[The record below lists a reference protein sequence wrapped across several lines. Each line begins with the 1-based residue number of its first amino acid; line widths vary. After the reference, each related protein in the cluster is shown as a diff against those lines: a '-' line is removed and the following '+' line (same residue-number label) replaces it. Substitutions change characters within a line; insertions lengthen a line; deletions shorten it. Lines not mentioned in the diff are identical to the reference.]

1 MDESIASPA
10 TSPAFPPRLR
20 PARDSSSPP
29 SSPLSEFA
37 KTPSPP
43 SSPDLPAMDATERY
57 PSPSATSQSGGA
69 SPRKME
75 RDADTDGPPPAKRR
89 RVQAPPRRPRMT
101 RHLDLNAMAGSE
113 ACEEELAYLLQ
124 ALRKKKKI
132 VVIAGAGI
140 SVSAGIPDFRSS
152 TGLFTTLRGQHGL
165 KGSGKHLFDASVY
178 KHDSSTTSFHS
189 MVRELAHMT
198 ETAQPTPFHHML
210 ASIAHEGRLMR
221 LYSQNVDC
229 IDTKMPPLATNV
241 PLNTKGPWP
250 TTIQLHG
257 GLAKMVCSKCG
268 ELANFDGS
276 LFDGPEAPACVG
288 CTETDKVRVA
298 VAGKRSH
305 GIGRLRPRIVL
316 YNEYNPDEEAI
327 GMVSKADLR
336 RGADAVIVV
345 GTSLKIPGV
354 RRLVKELCH
363 TTRSRRDGFT
373 AWINVD
379 PEPQGAEFKDCWDL
393 IVRGSSDDV
402 ANLTGLPH
410 WDAPVDSPSSYA
422 VTGDEDLASD
432 KLEVLLEDCSPKKA
446 KKARPGLALDKAGD
460 KPAGKEI
467 SNTGR
472 KSLPTSARSKM
483 PMKLQSTSS
492 PAAGIPTPISSPK
505 PHRKRLPDAKQSK
518 LPFQQVKK
526 AKSDAPSQ
534 SATKAEKDKGA
545 AKPKAKES
553 AKLPVP
559 VPVPAKAKVKE
570 ESVPT
575 KLVSTVP
582 KKERHSLPSQRPQSN
597 KTAKIA
603 AGRVIKAKKEDKV
616 PTKSIALTFRATKN
630 VAAASTP
637 DGKQR
642 KPLPS
647 GKSPRNLSSTGK
659 SNNSRKPS
667 VSGMA
672 DLSGLSD
679 MSDLSSPP
687 DSMKRRLSADFS
699 LLPSLRDSSRA
710 SPSPQD
716 KFAAGKE
723 NGFPDEL
730 RRALGEKMRKP
741 SSLSREKHAA
751 PRTPPS
757 SHSRRGSDAETVSP
771 QSIPK
776 GMGTLI
782 D

>member
-1 MDESIASPA
+1 
-10 TSPAFPPRLR
+10 
-20 PARDSSSPP
+20 
-29 SSPLSEFA
+29 
-37 KTPSPP
+37 
-43 SSPDLPAMDATERY
+43 
-57 PSPSATSQSGGA
+57 
-69 SPRKME
+69 
-75 RDADTDGPPPAKRR
+75 
-89 RVQAPPRRPRMT
+89 
-101 RHLDLNAMAGSE
+101 MAGSE
-113 ACEEELAYLLQ
+113 ACEEELGYLLQ

-268 ELANFDGS
+268 DLENFDGS
-276 LFDGPEAPACVG
+276 LFEGPEAPACSG
-288 CTETDKVRVA
+288 CTETDKVRTA

-393 IVRGSSDDV
+393 VVRGSSDDV
-402 ANLTGLPH
+402 AKLTALPQ
-410 WDAPVDSPSSYA
+410 WDAPVGSPSSYA
-422 VTGDEDLASD
+422 VRDDEDLAL
-432 KLEVLLEDCSPKKA
+432 KKFEVVLEDCSPKKA
-446 KKARPGLALDKAGD
+446 CASLDDGKLGKKEKANTNRKALPKSA
-460 KPAGKEI
+460 KPKF
-467 SNTGR
+467 
-472 KSLPTSARSKM
+472 PTKIQFS
-483 PMKLQSTSS
+483 SS
-492 PAAGIPTPISSPK
+492 PAAAMPTPISSPK
-505 PHRKRLPDAKQSK
+505 PQGKRLPSDKQSK

-526 AKSDAPSQ
+526 SNKLSHGVP
-534 SATKAEKDKGA
+534 KMEKKRDT
-545 AKPKAKES
+545 KPKAKDTENS
-553 AKLPVP
+553 
-559 VPVPAKAKVKE
+559 PVPAKKE
-570 ESVPT
+570 PISIST
-575 KLVSTVP
+575 KSATSP
-582 KKERHSLPSQRPQSN
+582 KKERHALPTKRPQSN
-597 KTAKIA
+597 KITQ
-603 AGRVIKAKKEDKV
+603 GRVTKV
-616 PTKSIALTFRATKN
+616 GREEKVRSKSIALNFSTTKHIP
-630 VAAASTP
+630 ASTLDDKKRKALP
-637 DGKQR
+637 TGKPPR
-642 KPLPS
+642 GLPS
-647 GKSPRNLSSTGK
+647 GGK
-659 SNNSRKPS
+659 RDSQRRSI
-667 VSGMA
+667 SGVA
-672 DLSGLSD
+672 DTSGLSD
-679 MSDLSSPP
+679 FSVLSSPP
-687 DSMKRRLSADFS
+687 SSLKSHLSSTDYS
-699 LLPSLRDSSRA
+699 LLPNLRESSRGSLNPRDS
-710 SPSPQD
+710 
-716 KFAAGKE
+716 FATGKE
-723 NGFPDEL
+723 NGFSEDV
-730 RRALGEKMRKP
+730 RRALDEKMRKP
-741 SSLSREKHAA
+741 SSLLREH
-751 PRTPPS
+751 PIPHTPPTL
-757 SHSRRGSDAETVSP
+757 HSRRASDAETISP